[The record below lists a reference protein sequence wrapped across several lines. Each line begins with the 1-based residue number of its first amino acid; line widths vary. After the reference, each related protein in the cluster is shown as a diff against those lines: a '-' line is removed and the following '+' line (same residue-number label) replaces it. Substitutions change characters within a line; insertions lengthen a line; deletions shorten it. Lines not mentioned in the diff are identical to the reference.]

1 MSFACVFPG
10 QGSQSVGMLS
20 DWAKADP
27 VIARTLAEAGE
38 ILGLDLA
45 GMMRD
50 GPAEVLDRTENTQP
64 AMLTAGVA
72 AWRAYRAAGGPL
84 PVAMAGHS
92 LGEYTALVAAEA
104 MSFADAL
111 RLVRQ
116 RGLLM
121 QEAVPAGTGAMA
133 AVIGLEDAEVERVCA
148 AAANGAVC
156 EAVNYNAP
164 GQVVMAGDADAIQR
178 AILGAEEAGAR
189 KVVPLP
195 VSVPSHSTLM
205 QSAAVRLAEV
215 LEGVEIVPP
224 SVPVIHNVDASEKP
238 EPASIREALAAQ
250 LWQPVRWVDCV
261 RVLQARG
268 ARTLL
273 EMGPGKVLSGL
284 ARRID
289 RQVAAVPVFDPAGL
303 EKAMAAVVD
312 AD

>member
-121 QEAVPAGTGAMA
+121 QEAVPAGAGAMA